1 MSLSIHFYAI
11 HSICSWTNIRKSN
24 THTSNTIINSFFL
37 LIRSLSSAFAHFL
50 PHLFFFKSSAYAQY
64 PLHINKNMHALECNR
79 VIYQCVQNWA
89 WALFDKEKKLQFS
102 FSLIFSLALSHAFD
116 IVHSD
121 CLFIIRTAMWNSF
134 SRRKN
139 VFYLNRFFNINHP
152 SFYKICLFF
161 CLVTTIRLHISL
173 PINLIREEFQG
184 RKIRNDSVCV
194 IIWWFFV
201 SLFPSLALFFYL
213 LFSPWKEKK
222 T

>member
-1 MSLSIHFYAI
+1 MCKIGHGHYLTKKKNYNSHFLWFSLSL
-11 HSICSWTNIRKSN
+11 S
-24 THTSNTIINSFFL
+24 L
-37 LIRSLSSAFAHFL
+37 LT
-50 PHLFFFKSSAYAQY
+50 
-64 PLHINKNMHALECNR
+64 
-79 VIYQCVQNWA
+79 
-89 WALFDKEKKLQFS
+89 
-102 FSLIFSLALSHAFD
+102 FD
-116 IVHSD
+116 IVHSV

-213 LFSPWKEKK
+213 LFPPWKEKK
-222 T
+222 KT